1 MCFLENTNP
10 RVETQH
16 NTILQQDT
24 APTDAAPTTATA
36 LHSHSQGGVVQHSRS
51 NGTGHEPHRAR
62 LAEMA
67 ARQPTRRRRSRSML
81 VRLRDAGSQRAFT
94 HVGFLLPR
102 L

>member
-36 LHSHSQGGVVQHSRS
+36 LHNCSQGWASQRS
-51 NGTGHEPHRAR
+51 SGDGAGHDPRRAR

-67 ARQPTRRRRSRSML
+67 ALQSSRRRRNCSML
-81 VRLRDAGSQRAFT
+81 VRIRDAGSRGAFT
-94 HVGFLLPR
+94 HVGGL
-102 L
+102 